1 MIKTT
6 LIIFISA
13 LFIFIYNSKNF
24 LFPSKKILGQP
35 QNNAPIVRIISPENN
50 SDIPRG
56 SQMHYLITVSDKEDG
71 ESKFDEIN
79 PKEVLLQVKY
89 LNDAFALNA
98 VTKIVENDPAG
109 LAAIRTSNCLN
120 CHAFEN
126 KVIGPGFNEIAKRYQ
141 PTSEN
146 VSLLEKRIREGSKG
160 VWGKEVMPTHPELS
174 AEQIEDMV
182 NWIMQNGTAGDVHYY
197 VGTESSFKIPT
208 DLKSNFLLLSASYTD
223 HGINNKGAR
232 LKGQDVIL
240 IKVK

>member
-24 LFPSKKILGQP
+24 LFPLKKITQQE
-35 QNNAPIVRIISPENN
+35 QNNRPVVKIISPKNN
-50 SDIPRG
+50 STFSAG
-56 SQMHYLITVSDKEDG
+56 SQMHYSITVSDKEDG

-89 LNDAFALNA
+89 LNDTLTLQTGKKNIEKDA
-98 VTKIVENDPAG
+98 PG

-141 PTSEN
+141 PN
-146 VSLLEKRIREGSKG
+146 AKNLALLEKRIREGSKG
-160 VWGKEVMPTHPELS
+160 IWGKVAMPTHPELS
-174 AEQIEDMV
+174 DEQIQNMV
-182 NWIMQNGTAGDVHYY
+182 KWIMQNGASKDVHYY

-208 DLKSNFLLLSASYTD
+208 DLKSKFLLLSASYTD

-240 IKVK
+240 LRAK

>member
-13 LFIFIYNSKNF
+13 LFIFIYNSQNF
-24 LFPSKKILGQP
+24 LFPFKKIPVQP
-35 QNNAPIVRIISPENN
+35 QNNAPIVRIISPKNN
-50 SDIPRG
+50 SDISRG
-56 SQMHYLITVSDKEDG
+56 SQMHYSITVSDKEDG

-89 LNDAFALNA
+89 LNDTSALHTA
-98 VTKIVENDPAG
+98 KKIIENDPPG

-141 PTSEN
+141 PTGEN
-146 VSLLEKRIREGSKG
+146 ISLLEKRIFEGSKG
-160 VWGKEVMPTHPELS
+160 IWGKEAMPTHPELT
-174 AEQIEDMV
+174 AEQIENIV

-223 HGINNKGAR
+223 HGINNKGDR

-240 IKVK
+240 LRVK